1 MRYNFTTICSCI
13 WAYIDNVREMA
24 LPIKNSF
31 VLSQKQGTFAELR
44 PNHFHAGID
53 IKTKGTEGFNVYS
66 IGDGYISRIQI
77 THGGYGKALYIKH
90 DNGQSSVYAHL
101 KKYSP
106 KIEKI
111 VKEIQYSNE
120 SYTFRVYPKENEIR
134 ISEKE
139 LIGYS
144 GNTGRSYGPH
154 LHYELRDDKDRP
166 INPLKYKNYTVLDT
180 IPPVVLGLHYK
191 EIPQNSINGSN
202 SSFKNLKLTKISSK
216 LFISDTLNT
225 SGLIGFG
232 VNSYDRM
239 NNTWNKMGLS
249 NIKANLNGEQVFEMN
264 LNSFSYEE
272 WRHINTFIDYA
283 SYKNKKIRI
292 QKLYIEDY
300 NPLDMYNRS
309 LGNGV
314 INITNQDKV
323 YLYAIR
329 LFDYNKN
336 YTEILVPISWKEKIN
351 YKTKELESD
360 NIYSINK
367 DSVYNL
373 LFASSS
379 IKLSKNTF
387 YTDKEIEITERNNI
401 LSIDEDSIPVLK
413 EITIKFNTD
422 RYNDSLVNKT
432 YIAKLEKDDKSSFVS
447 NSLKNDN
454 LIADIK
460 LLGDYMIKVDSIP
473 PSINLIDIED
483 SQWISNRDKLQIKIN
498 DKNSGIS
505 SYRGTLNNKWIL
517 LEYNPMKG
525 ILTYDF
531 DDNINNSEPKNIL
544 KVNVTDNVGNTKHLE
559 KVFFRTVKK

>member
-1 MRYNFTTICSCI
+1 MRYYLLTIFFLFNSI
-13 WAYIDNVREMA
+13 INSQNSGDYPLDI
-24 LPIKNSF
+24 PII
-31 VLSQKQGTFAELR
+31 LSGTFAELR

-249 NIKANLNGEQVFEMN
+249 NIKANLNGEQIFDMN

-314 INITNQDKV
+314 INIKNQDKV

-336 YTEILVPISWKEKIN
+336 YTEILIPISWKEKIN

-387 YTDKEIEITERNNI
+387 YTDKEIEITERDNI

-413 EITIKFNTD
+413 EITIKLNTD

-505 SYRGTLNNKWIL
+505 SYRGTLNDKWIL

-544 KVNVTDNVGNTKHLE
+544 KVNVTDNVGNTRYLE

>member
-1 MRYNFTTICSCI
+1 MRYYLLTIFFLFNSI
-13 WAYIDNVREMA
+13 INSQNSGDYPLDI
-24 LPIKNSF
+24 PII
-31 VLSQKQGTFAELR
+31 LSGTFAELR

-249 NIKANLNGEQVFEMN
+249 NIKANLNGEQVFDMN

-314 INITNQDKV
+314 INIKNQDKV

-336 YTEILVPISWKEKIN
+336 YTEILIPISWKEKIN

-387 YTDKEIEITERNNI
+387 YTDKEIEITERDNI

-432 YIAKLEKDDKSSFVS
+432 YIAKLEKEDKSSFVS
-447 NSLKNDN
+447 NNLKNGK

-505 SYRGTLNNKWIL
+505 SYRGTLNDKWIL

-531 DDNINNSEPKNIL
+531 NDNINNSEPKNIL
-544 KVNVTDNVGNTKHLE
+544 KVNVTDNVGNTKYLE

>member
-1 MRYNFTTICSCI
+1 M
-13 WAYIDNVREMA
+13 
-24 LPIKNSF
+24 
-31 VLSQKQGTFAELR
+31 LSLNLIILSGTFAELR

-249 NIKANLNGEQVFEMN
+249 NIKANLNGEQVFDMN

-300 NPLDMYNRS
+300 NHLDMYNRS

-314 INITNQDKV
+314 INIKNQDKV

-336 YTEILVPISWKEKIN
+336 YTEILIPISWKEKIN

-387 YTDKEIEITERNNI
+387 YTDKEIEITERDNI

-505 SYRGTLNNKWIL
+505 SYRGTLNDKWIL

>member
-1 MRYNFTTICSCI
+1 MRYYLLTIFFLFNSI
-13 WAYIDNVREMA
+13 INSQNSGDYPLDI
-24 LPIKNSF
+24 PII
-31 VLSQKQGTFAELR
+31 LSGTFAELR

-249 NIKANLNGEQVFEMN
+249 NIKANLNGEQVFDMN

-314 INITNQDKV
+314 INIKNQDKV

-336 YTEILVPISWKEKIN
+336 YTEILIPISWKEKIN

-387 YTDKEIEITERNNI
+387 YTYKEIEITERDNI

-460 LLGDYMIKVDSIP
+460 ILGDYMIKVDSIP

-505 SYRGTLNNKWIL
+505 SYRGTLNDKWIL

>member
-1 MRYNFTTICSCI
+1 MRYYLLTIFFLLNSI
-13 WAYIDNVREMA
+13 IYSQNSGDYPLDI
-24 LPIKNSF
+24 PII
-31 VLSQKQGTFAELR
+31 LSGTFAELR

-166 INPLKYKNYTVLDT
+166 INPLEYKNYTILDT
-180 IPPVVLGLHYK
+180 IPPVVLSLHYK
-191 EIPQNSINGSN
+191 EIPKNSISGSN
-202 SSFKNLKLTKISSK
+202 SSFKNLKITKISEK

-249 NIKANLNGEQVFEMN
+249 DINANLDGEEVFDMN
-264 LNSFSYEE
+264 LNSFSYDE

-300 NPLDMYNRS
+300 NPLNMYNRS

-314 INITNQDKV
+314 INIKNQGKV
-323 YLYAIR
+323 YLYSIR

-336 YTEILVPISWKEKIN
+336 YTEILVPILWKEKTN
-351 YKTKELESD
+351 YRTNRLKSD

-379 IKLSKNTF
+379 VKLSDNTF
-387 YTDKEIEITERNNI
+387 YADKEIEIIERDNI

-432 YIAKLEKDDKSSFVS
+432 YIAKLENEDKSSFVS
-447 NSLKNDN
+447 NNLKNGK

-473 PSINLIDIED
+473 PNINLIDIED

-505 SYRGTLNNKWIL
+505 SYRGTLNDKWIL

-525 ILTYDF
+525 ILTHDF
-531 DDNINNSEPKNIL
+531 NDNINNSEPKNIL
-544 KVNVTDNVGNTKHLE
+544 KVNVTDNVGNTKYLE

>member
-1 MRYNFTTICSCI
+1 MRYYLLTIFFLFNSI
-13 WAYIDNVREMA
+13 INSQNSGDYPLDI
-24 LPIKNSF
+24 PII
-31 VLSQKQGTFAELR
+31 LSGTFAELR

-249 NIKANLNGEQVFEMN
+249 NIKANLNGEQVFDMN

-314 INITNQDKV
+314 INIKNQDKV

-336 YTEILVPISWKEKIN
+336 YTEILIPISWKEKIN

-387 YTDKEIEITERNNI
+387 YTDKEIEITERDNI

-505 SYRGTLNNKWIL
+505 SYRGTLNDKWIL

-544 KVNVTDNVGNTKHLE
+544 KVNVTDNVGNTKYLE

>member
-1 MRYNFTTICSCI
+1 MRYYLLTIFFLFNSI
-13 WAYIDNVREMA
+13 INSQNSGDYPLDI
-24 LPIKNSF
+24 PII
-31 VLSQKQGTFAELR
+31 LSGTFAELR

-249 NIKANLNGEQVFEMN
+249 NIKANLNGEQVFDMN

-314 INITNQDKV
+314 INIKNQDKV

-336 YTEILVPISWKEKIN
+336 YTEILIPISWKEKIN

-387 YTDKEIEITERNNI
+387 YTDKEIEIIERDNI

-432 YIAKLEKDDKSSFVS
+432 YIAKLEKEDKSSFVS
-447 NSLKNDN
+447 NNLKNGK

-505 SYRGTLNNKWIL
+505 SYRGTLNDKWIL

-531 DDNINNSEPKNIL
+531 NDNINNSEPKNIL
-544 KVNVTDNVGNTKHLE
+544 KVNVTDNVGNTKYLE

>member
-1 MRYNFTTICSCI
+1 MRYYLLTIFFLLNSI
-13 WAYIDNVREMA
+13 IYSQNSGDYPLDI
-24 LPIKNSF
+24 PII
-31 VLSQKQGTFAELR
+31 LSGTFAELR

-66 IGDGYISRIQI
+66 IGDGYVSRIQI

-139 LIGYS
+139 MVGYS

-154 LHYELRDDKDRP
+154 LHYELRDEKDRP
-166 INPLKYKNYTVLDT
+166 INPLEYKNDPILDT

-191 EIPQNSINGSN
+191 EIPQNSISGSN
-202 SSFKNLKLTKISSK
+202 SSFKNLKITKISEK

-249 NIKANLNGEQVFEMN
+249 EIKVNLDGEEVFDMN
-264 LNSFSYEE
+264 LNSFSYNE

-300 NPLDMYNRS
+300 NPLNMYNRS

-314 INITNQDKV
+314 ININHQDKV
-323 YLYAIR
+323 YLYTIR

-336 YTEILVPISWKEKIN
+336 YTEILVPILWKEKTN
-351 YKTKELESD
+351 YKINGLKSE

-373 LFASSS
+373 LFDSSS
-379 IKLSKNTF
+379 IKLSNNTF
-387 YTDKEIEITERNNI
+387 YTNKEIEIIERDNI

-413 EITIKFNTD
+413 EMTIKFNTD

-447 NSLKNDN
+447 NNLKNGK
-454 LIADIK
+454 LTADIK

-473 PSINLIDIED
+473 PSVNLIDVENN
-483 SQWISNRDKLQIKIN
+483 QWISKKDKLHIKIS

-505 SYRGTLNNKWIL
+505 SYRGTLNDKWIL

-525 ILTYDF
+525 ILTYDL
-531 DDNINNSEPKNIL
+531 DDNINNSEAKNIL
-544 KVNVTDNVGNTKHLE
+544 KVNVTDNVGNAKLLE

>member
-1 MRYNFTTICSCI
+1 MRYYLLTIFFLLNSI
-13 WAYIDNVREMA
+13 IYSQNSGDYPLDI
-24 LPIKNSF
+24 PII
-31 VLSQKQGTFAELR
+31 LSGTFAELR

-166 INPLKYKNYTVLDT
+166 INPLEYKNYTISDT

-191 EIPQNSINGSN
+191 EIPQNSISGSN
-202 SSFKNLKLTKISSK
+202 SSFKNLKITKISNN

-225 SGLIGFG
+225 NGLIGFG

-249 NIKANLNGEQVFEMN
+249 DIKANLDGEEVFDMN
-264 LNSFSYEE
+264 LNSFSYDE

-300 NPLDMYNRS
+300 NPLNMYNRS

-314 INITNQDKV
+314 INIKNQDKV
-323 YLYAIR
+323 YLYTIR

-336 YTEILVPISWKEKIN
+336 YTEILVPILWKEKTN
-351 YKTKELESD
+351 YRTNGLKSD

-379 IKLSKNTF
+379 VKLSDNTF
-387 YTDKEIEITERNNI
+387 YADKEIEIIERDNI

-432 YIAKLEKDDKSSFVS
+432 YIAKLDKEDKSSFVS
-447 NSLKNDN
+447 NNLKNGK
-454 LIADIK
+454 LTADIK

-505 SYRGTLNNKWIL
+505 SYRGTLNGKWIL

-531 DDNINNSEPKNIL
+531 NDNINNSEPKNIL
-544 KVNVTDNVGNTKHLE
+544 KVNVTDNIGNTKYLE